1 MIILNS
7 FQAANAEV
15 ASELWHEINAFN
27 EVVRESLQG
36 LQTLS
41 KDEIVKG
48 GQVDAAEWRTH
59 GAAGE
64 LLQRLRDA
72 FVGARRGLKRMGELA
87 EVPIEPDG
95 QTRLCD
101 ASMAVRG
108 VVCCGV
114 PGAGGEDA
122 VAALVVAGSVRH
134 LQELWQHWKE
144 ARVLPMLVSQDPRGL
159 VVVKHEI

>member
-1 MIILNS
+1 MEGLHAI
-7 FQAANAEV
+7 AKE
-15 ASELWHEINAFN
+15 EIF
-27 EVVRESLQG
+27 
-36 LQTLS
+36 
-41 KDEIVKG
+41 KC
-48 GQVDAAEWRTH
+48 GQVDAAEWPAC

-64 LLQRLRDA
+64 LLKRLREA
-72 FVGARRGLKRMGELA
+72 FVGARRGLKRMGDWA
-87 EVPIEPDG
+87 AVPIEPDS

-122 VAALVVAGSVRH
+122 VVALVIAGSVTH
-134 LQELWQHWKE
+134 LQEMWQHWKE

-159 VVVKHEI
+159 VLHEK